1 MSCTCQRCGIE
12 YTADVIVSDA
22 VWEQIKPVTA
32 GDSGGLL
39 CGMCIM
45 AAIENISG
53 YRCFHLI
60 EEEPIRK
67 LFGGIIDGVGLT
79 VPRQIVGYTIDELFH
94 GI

>member
-1 MSCTCQRCGIE
+1 
-12 YTADVIVSDA
+12 
-22 VWEQIKPVTA
+22 
-32 GDSGGLL
+32 
-39 CGMCIM
+39 M

-53 YRCFHLI
+53 YRCFHLT

-67 LFGGIIDGVGLT
+67 LFDGIINGVGLT